1 MVPKRGFTLIEL
13 LIVVA
18 IIAILAAIAI
28 PNFLDAQVRS
38 KYARCLTEMRTIT
51 LALEAYMTDHN
62 HYIPARVCPLGPIEY
77 PTTGSSGKAS
87 HRFLVLTT
95 PIAYITTIPKD
106 GFNLISAST
115 DPNYPR
121 FYDTYDY
128 WDDHGSIPQGRGATS
143 GAVWRLAGVGPDQ
156 MAAFGGAWVGVTFTV
171 NGMPVNEV
179 GVDYDP
185 TNGTV
190 SYGDVV
196 RVGAPSNF
204 GTAIPRFERSQGG
217 GLIINE

>member
-1 MVPKRGFTLIEL
+1 MAPKRGFTLIEL

-28 PNFLDAQVRS
+28 PNFLEAQVRS
-38 KYARCLTEMRTIT
+38 KYARCQADMRTLT
-51 LALEAYMTDHN
+51 LAIEAYMTDN
-62 HYIPARVCPLGPIEY
+62 NRYIPARVCPLGP
-77 PTTGSSGKAS
+77 TTYITIGATGKAS
-87 HRFLVLTT
+87 NRFLILTT
-95 PIAYITTIPKD
+95 PIAYMTTIPKD

-115 DPNYPR
+115 DPRFPS
-121 FYDTYDY
+121 FYDTFDY
-128 WDDHGSIPQGRGATS
+128 WDDHSSIPEGRGATS

-156 MAAFGGAWVGVTFTV
+156 MAAFGGAWVGTTYTV
-171 NGMPVNEV
+171 KGFPVNEV

-204 GTAIPRFERSQGG
+204 GTAIPRFDRSHGR
-217 GLIINE
+217 LMINE

>member
-1 MVPKRGFTLIEL
+1 MMPKRGFTLIEL

-38 KYARCLTEMRTIT
+38 KYSRCLADMRTIT
-51 LALEAYMTDHN
+51 LAIEAYMTDHN
-62 HYIPARVCPLGPIEY
+62 HYIPARVCPLGPTIY
-77 PTTGSSGKAS
+77 PTTGSSGK
-87 HRFLVLTT
+87 
-95 PIAYITTIPKD
+95 
-106 GFNLISAST
+106 ST

-156 MAAFGGAWVGVTFTV
+156 MAAFGGAWVGVVFTV

-196 RVGAPSNF
+196 RVGAPSSF